1 MEPLAELDENWI
13 HPVLKTNIKKILK
26 NLDDQNIKI
35 LNEKKLVWFFS
46 IYYLLKSLST
56 WRFITMARVTVE
68 DCVKKIPNRFDLVI
82 AAAQRS
88 REISNG
94 ISIEVD
100 RDNDK
105 NPVVSLR
112 EIASEAV
119 DAESL
124 QERFIRSM
132 QKNLI
137 KEDNNIEEEASLEEE
152 FAAYLNESKSET
164 KTNDDFILNKIK
176 QVDEG
181 SFEDISEEKIKNED

>member
-1 MEPLAELDENWI
+1 
-13 HPVLKTNIKKILK
+13 
-26 NLDDQNIKI
+26 
-35 LNEKKLVWFFS
+35 
-46 IYYLLKSLST
+46 
-56 WRFITMARVTVE
+56 MARVTVE

-94 ISIEVD
+94 IAIEID

-112 EIASEAV
+112 EIASEAI

-132 QKNLI
+132 QKNLNKDDNI
-137 KEDNNIEEEASLEEE
+137 IEDEESLEEE
-152 FAAYLNESKSET
+152 FAAYLNESKFET
-164 KTNDDFILNKIK
+164 NTNEDFVLNKTK
-176 QVDEG
+176 HQDEG
-181 SFEDISEEKIKNED
+181 SFEDITEEMIKNED

>member
-1 MEPLAELDENWI
+1 MGRYN
-13 HPVLKTNIKKILK
+13 N
-26 NLDDQNIKI
+26 
-35 LNEKKLVWFFS
+35 
-46 IYYLLKSLST
+46 
-56 WRFITMARVTVE
+56 MARVTVE

-94 ISIEVD
+94 VAIEVE

-112 EIASEAV
+112 EIATDAV

-137 KEDNNIEEEASLEEE
+137 KEDNSIDEEESLEEE
-152 FAAYLNESKSET
+152 FAAYLNET
-164 KTNDDFILNKIK
+164 
-176 QVDEG
+176 
-181 SFEDISEEKIKNED
+181 KNEGVSDK

>member
-1 MEPLAELDENWI
+1 
-13 HPVLKTNIKKILK
+13 
-26 NLDDQNIKI
+26 
-35 LNEKKLVWFFS
+35 
-46 IYYLLKSLST
+46 
-56 WRFITMARVTVE
+56 MARVTVE

-132 QKNLI
+132 QKNLN
-137 KEDNNIEEEASLEEE
+137 KEDNEIEEEASLEEE
-152 FAAYLNESKSET
+152 FAAYLNESKTET
-164 KTNDDFILNKIK
+164 NSNENFIFNKTKEENE
-176 QVDEG
+176 V
-181 SFEDISEEKIKNED
+181 SFEDISEEMIKNED

>member
-1 MEPLAELDENWI
+1 
-13 HPVLKTNIKKILK
+13 
-26 NLDDQNIKI
+26 
-35 LNEKKLVWFFS
+35 
-46 IYYLLKSLST
+46 
-56 WRFITMARVTVE
+56 MARVTVE
-68 DCVKKIPNRFDLVI
+68 DCIKKIPNRFDLVV

-94 ISIEVD
+94 VAIEIE

-137 KEDNNIEEEASLEEE
+137 KEDVSSENDASLEEE
-152 FAAYLNESKSET
+152 FAAYLNESDNKNQN
-164 KTNDDFILNKIK
+164 NDDFMFNKTNSNE
-176 QVDEG
+176 EG
-181 SFEDISEEKIKNED
+181 SFVDVSDEFLKNED

>member
-1 MEPLAELDENWI
+1 
-13 HPVLKTNIKKILK
+13 
-26 NLDDQNIKI
+26 
-35 LNEKKLVWFFS
+35 
-46 IYYLLKSLST
+46 
-56 WRFITMARVTVE
+56 MARVTVE

-94 ISIEVD
+94 IAIEVD

-112 EIASEAV
+112 EIASEAI

-132 QKNLI
+132 QKNLNI
-137 KEDNNIEEEASLEEE
+137 EDNEIEEEASLEEE
-152 FAAYLNESKSET
+152 FAAYLNESNSET
-164 KTNDDFILNKIK
+164 NINNDFVVNKTI
-176 QVDEG
+176 QEDEG
-181 SFEDISEEKIKNED
+181 SFEDISEEMIKNEE

>member
-1 MEPLAELDENWI
+1 
-13 HPVLKTNIKKILK
+13 
-26 NLDDQNIKI
+26 
-35 LNEKKLVWFFS
+35 
-46 IYYLLKSLST
+46 
-56 WRFITMARVTVE
+56 MARVTVE
-68 DCVKKIPNRFDLVI
+68 DCIKKIPNRFDLVV

-94 ISIEVD
+94 VAIEIE

-119 DAESL
+119 DADSL

-137 KEDNNIEEEASLEEE
+137 KEDINSENDASLEEE
-152 FAAYLNESKSET
+152 FAAYLNENEKDNQPNENLIFNKMNSEE
-164 KTNDDFILNKIK
+164 D
-176 QVDEG
+176 G
-181 SFEDISEEKIKNED
+181 SFVDVSEEFLKNED

>member
-1 MEPLAELDENWI
+1 
-13 HPVLKTNIKKILK
+13 
-26 NLDDQNIKI
+26 
-35 LNEKKLVWFFS
+35 
-46 IYYLLKSLST
+46 
-56 WRFITMARVTVE
+56 MARVTVE
-68 DCVKKIPNRFDLVI
+68 DCIKKIPNRFDLVV

-94 ISIEVD
+94 VAIEIE

-137 KEDNNIEEEASLEEE
+137 KEDVSSENDASLEEE
-152 FAAYLNESKSET
+152 FAAYLNEADNKNQNNDNLLFN
-164 KTNDDFILNKIK
+164 KTNFEEESSF
-176 QVDEG
+176 VDVSDE
-181 SFEDISEEKIKNED
+181 FLKNED

>member
-1 MEPLAELDENWI
+1 
-13 HPVLKTNIKKILK
+13 
-26 NLDDQNIKI
+26 
-35 LNEKKLVWFFS
+35 
-46 IYYLLKSLST
+46 
-56 WRFITMARVTVE
+56 MARVTVE
-68 DCVKKIPNRFDLVI
+68 DCVKRIPNRFDLVI

-94 ISIEVD
+94 VSLEVD

-137 KEDNNIEEEASLEEE
+137 KEDNSIEEEASLEEE
-152 FAAYLNESKSET
+152 FAAYLNET
-164 KTNDDFILNKIK
+164 KNEAVSDQDLDFNHNKNDDEN
-176 QVDEG
+176 
-181 SFEDISEEKIKNED
+181 SFVDISDDLINSED

>member
-1 MEPLAELDENWI
+1 
-13 HPVLKTNIKKILK
+13 
-26 NLDDQNIKI
+26 
-35 LNEKKLVWFFS
+35 
-46 IYYLLKSLST
+46 
-56 WRFITMARVTVE
+56 MARVTVE

-94 ISIEVD
+94 IEIEVD

-112 EIASEAV
+112 EIASEAI

-132 QKNLI
+132 QKNLNI
-137 KEDNNIEEEASLEEE
+137 EDNNIVEESSLEEE
-152 FAAYLNESKSET
+152 FAAYLNESKSVTSSNE
-164 KTNDDFILNKIK
+164 DIVFNKIT
-176 QVDEG
+176 QDDG
-181 SFEDISEEKIKNED
+181 SFEDISEEIIKNED

>member
-1 MEPLAELDENWI
+1 
-13 HPVLKTNIKKILK
+13 
-26 NLDDQNIKI
+26 
-35 LNEKKLVWFFS
+35 
-46 IYYLLKSLST
+46 
-56 WRFITMARVTVE
+56 MARVTVE
-68 DCVKKIPNRFDLVI
+68 DCIKKIPNRFDLVV

-94 ISIEVD
+94 VAIEIE

-112 EIASEAV
+112 EIASESV

-137 KEDNNIEEEASLEEE
+137 KEDVSSENDASLEEE
-152 FAAYLNESKSET
+152 FAAYLNESDNKNQS
-164 KTNDDFILNKIK
+164 NDDFMFNKTNSNE
-176 QVDEG
+176 EG
-181 SFEDISEEKIKNED
+181 SFVDVSDEFLKNED

>member
-1 MEPLAELDENWI
+1 
-13 HPVLKTNIKKILK
+13 
-26 NLDDQNIKI
+26 
-35 LNEKKLVWFFS
+35 
-46 IYYLLKSLST
+46 
-56 WRFITMARVTVE
+56 MARVTVE
-68 DCVKKIPNRFDLVI
+68 DCIKKIPNRFDLVI

-94 ISIEVD
+94 VAIEIE

-137 KEDNNIEEEASLEEE
+137 KEDVSSENDASLEEE
-152 FAAYLNESKSET
+152 FAAYLNDSESKNQNNENLMFNN
-164 KTNDDFILNKIK
+164 TNSDQEVSFIDDS
-176 QVDEG
+176 DE
-181 SFEDISEEKIKNED
+181 FLKN

>member
-1 MEPLAELDENWI
+1 
-13 HPVLKTNIKKILK
+13 
-26 NLDDQNIKI
+26 
-35 LNEKKLVWFFS
+35 
-46 IYYLLKSLST
+46 
-56 WRFITMARVTVE
+56 MARVTVE
-68 DCVKKIPNRFDLVI
+68 DCIKKIPNRFDLVV

-94 ISIEVD
+94 VAIEID

-137 KEDNNIEEEASLEEE
+137 KEDVSLENDASLEEE
-152 FAAYLNESKSET
+152 FAAYLKENEKDNPPNENLIFNKMNSEE
-164 KTNDDFILNKIK
+164 D
-176 QVDEG
+176 G
-181 SFEDISEEKIKNED
+181 SFVDVSEEFLKNED

>member
-1 MEPLAELDENWI
+1 
-13 HPVLKTNIKKILK
+13 
-26 NLDDQNIKI
+26 
-35 LNEKKLVWFFS
+35 
-46 IYYLLKSLST
+46 
-56 WRFITMARVTVE
+56 MARVTVE

-94 ISIEVD
+94 IAIEVD

-112 EIASEAV
+112 EIASEAI

-132 QKNLI
+132 QKNLN
-137 KEDNNIEEEASLEEE
+137 KEDTNIDEEQSLEEE
-152 FAAYLNESKSET
+152 FAAYLNDYKPENNVNEGFTFSKTRQE
-164 KTNDDFILNKIK
+164 
-176 QVDEG
+176 DEG
-181 SFEDISEEKIKNED
+181 SFEDISEDIIKNED

>member
-1 MEPLAELDENWI
+1 
-13 HPVLKTNIKKILK
+13 
-26 NLDDQNIKI
+26 
-35 LNEKKLVWFFS
+35 
-46 IYYLLKSLST
+46 
-56 WRFITMARVTVE
+56 MARVTVE
-68 DCVKKIPNRFDLVI
+68 DCIKKIPNRFDLVV

-94 ISIEVD
+94 VAIEIE

-119 DAESL
+119 DADSL

-137 KEDNNIEEEASLEEE
+137 KEDINLENDASLEEE
-152 FAAYLNESKSET
+152 FAAYLNENEKDNLPNENLIFNKMNSEE
-164 KTNDDFILNKIK
+164 D
-176 QVDEG
+176 G
-181 SFEDISEEKIKNED
+181 SFVDVSEEFLKNED

>member
-1 MEPLAELDENWI
+1 
-13 HPVLKTNIKKILK
+13 
-26 NLDDQNIKI
+26 
-35 LNEKKLVWFFS
+35 
-46 IYYLLKSLST
+46 
-56 WRFITMARVTVE
+56 MARVTVE

-132 QKNLI
+132 QKNLNQ
-137 KEDNNIEEEASLEEE
+137 EDNNLEEEASLEEE
-152 FAAYLNESKSET
+152 FATYLNESNSET
-164 KTNDDFILNKIK
+164 KTNDDFILNKIR
-176 QVDEG
+176 QEDEG

>member
-1 MEPLAELDENWI
+1 
-13 HPVLKTNIKKILK
+13 
-26 NLDDQNIKI
+26 
-35 LNEKKLVWFFS
+35 
-46 IYYLLKSLST
+46 
-56 WRFITMARVTVE
+56 MARVTVE

-94 ISIEVD
+94 IAIEVD

-112 EIASEAV
+112 EIASEAI

-137 KEDNNIEEEASLEEE
+137 KEENNVEDEASLEEE
-152 FAAYLNESKSET
+152 FAAYLNET
-164 KTNDDFILNKIK
+164 KTEPSVDQDLIFNKNK
-176 QVDEG
+176 LDDEG
-181 SFEDISEEKIKNED
+181 SFVDVPDELIKNED

>member
-1 MEPLAELDENWI
+1 
-13 HPVLKTNIKKILK
+13 
-26 NLDDQNIKI
+26 
-35 LNEKKLVWFFS
+35 
-46 IYYLLKSLST
+46 
-56 WRFITMARVTVE
+56 MARVTVE
-68 DCVKKIPNRFDLVI
+68 DCIKKIPNRFDLVV

-94 ISIEVD
+94 VSIEID

-112 EIASEAV
+112 EIACEAI

-137 KEDNNIEEEASLEEE
+137 KEDVNLENEASLEEE
-152 FAAYLNESKSET
+152 FAAYLGETNNDKQASE
-164 KTNDDFILNKIK
+164 NLIFNKNNTEENSF
-176 QVDEG
+176 VDV
-181 SFEDISEEKIKNED
+181 SEEFLKNED

>member
-1 MEPLAELDENWI
+1 
-13 HPVLKTNIKKILK
+13 
-26 NLDDQNIKI
+26 
-35 LNEKKLVWFFS
+35 
-46 IYYLLKSLST
+46 
-56 WRFITMARVTVE
+56 MARVTVE

-94 ISIEVD
+94 IAIEVD

-112 EIASEAV
+112 EIASEAI

-132 QKNLI
+132 QKNLN
-137 KEDNNIEEEASLEEE
+137 KEDNEIEEEASLEEE
-152 FAAYLNESKSET
+152 FAAYLNESNSENNINNDFVIN
-164 KTNDDFILNKIK
+164 KTI
-176 QVDEG
+176 QEEES
-181 SFEDISEEKIKNED
+181 SFEDVSEEMIKNED

>member
-1 MEPLAELDENWI
+1 MTNNNWRYI
-13 HPVLKTNIKKILK
+13 
-26 NLDDQNIKI
+26 
-35 LNEKKLVWFFS
+35 
-46 IYYLLKSLST
+46 
-56 WRFITMARVTVE
+56 MARVTVE
-68 DCVKKIPNRFDLVI
+68 DCIKKIPNRFDLVV

-94 ISIEVD
+94 VAIEIE

-137 KEDNNIEEEASLEEE
+137 KEDVSSENDASLEEE
-152 FAAYLNESKSET
+152 FAAYLNESDNKNQS
-164 KTNDDFILNKIK
+164 NDDFMFNKTNSNE
-176 QVDEG
+176 EG
-181 SFEDISEEKIKNED
+181 SFVDVSDEFLKNED

>member
-1 MEPLAELDENWI
+1 
-13 HPVLKTNIKKILK
+13 
-26 NLDDQNIKI
+26 
-35 LNEKKLVWFFS
+35 
-46 IYYLLKSLST
+46 
-56 WRFITMARVTVE
+56 MARVTVE
-68 DCVKKIPNRFDLVI
+68 DCIKKIPNRFDLVV

-94 ISIEVD
+94 VAIEID

-119 DAESL
+119 DGESL

-137 KEDNNIEEEASLEEE
+137 KEDVNLENDASLEEE
-152 FAAYLNESKSET
+152 FAAYLNQNNNDNQANENSMSNKMNSEE
-164 KTNDDFILNKIK
+164 D
-176 QVDEG
+176 G
-181 SFEDISEEKIKNED
+181 SFVDVSEEFLKNED

>member
-1 MEPLAELDENWI
+1 
-13 HPVLKTNIKKILK
+13 
-26 NLDDQNIKI
+26 
-35 LNEKKLVWFFS
+35 
-46 IYYLLKSLST
+46 
-56 WRFITMARVTVE
+56 MARVTVE

-94 ISIEVD
+94 IAIEVD

-112 EIASEAV
+112 EIASEAI

-137 KEDNNIEEEASLEEE
+137 KEDNNIEDEASLEEE
-152 FAAYLNESKSET
+152 FAAYLNENKSESIT
-164 KTNDDFILNKIK
+164 DSEFTFEKDKLHEENKF
-176 QVDEG
+176 V
-181 SFEDISEEKIKNED
+181 DISEELIKNED

>member
-1 MEPLAELDENWI
+1 
-13 HPVLKTNIKKILK
+13 
-26 NLDDQNIKI
+26 
-35 LNEKKLVWFFS
+35 
-46 IYYLLKSLST
+46 
-56 WRFITMARVTVE
+56 MARVTVE

-94 ISIEVD
+94 IAIEVD

-112 EIASEAV
+112 EIASDAI
-119 DAESL
+119 DAEGI

-132 QKNLI
+132 QKNII

-152 FAAYLNESKSET
+152 FAAYLNESKVEKINEQDFVFNKNKS
-164 KTNDDFILNKIK
+164 DDE
-176 QVDEG
+176 V
-181 SFEDISEEKIKNED
+181 SFVDISDEIIRKKY